1 MVETLSFMSFVIQ
14 METHY
19 LLYFLEMPNQKEK
32 VNIKPDDH
40 LIGKWP
46 CADNIQILD
55 LFPKTVETLR
65 RIRGKDVLWDLG
77 CGDGVVLIEVWIDT
91 FTIKISIGRV
101 SPLGFFSL

>member
-1 MVETLSFMSFVIQ
+1 

-19 LLYFLEMPNQKEK
+19 ALYFLEMPNQKEK
-32 VNIKPDDH
+32 VNVERDDH
-40 LIGKWP
+40 LIGRGP

-65 RIRGKDVLWDLG
+65 RNSGKDVLWDLG

>member
-1 MVETLSFMSFVIQ
+1 

-32 VNIKPDDH
+32 VNINTPDDH

-91 FTIKISIGRV
+91 SAIKISIGRV